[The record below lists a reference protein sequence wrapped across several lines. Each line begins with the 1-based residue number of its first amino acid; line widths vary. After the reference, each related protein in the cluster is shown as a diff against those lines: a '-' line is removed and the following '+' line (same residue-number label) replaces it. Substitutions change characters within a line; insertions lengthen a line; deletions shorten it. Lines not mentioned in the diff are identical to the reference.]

1 MTMSIEIRPKS
12 PFEGGFR
19 GMSASPPFRGIEG
32 VQKKHSMMQSELPVG
47 FLDEGEMD
55 ELMDLVEA
63 NRPQITAA
71 AVAMLKQNDPEFVY
85 NEIILEPDTNSVPE
99 RASASIADAKNAA
112 LKLYPNP
119 AYDYIT
125 VSCELDQYVQS
136 GYMLQLYNA
145 LGQLLYERALLVDN
159 EELMIPLG
167 GYPAGNYHFILVGD
181 GKHLAN
187 EKLTIIR

>member
-1 MTMSIEIRPKS
+1 
-12 PFEGGFR
+12 
-19 GMSASPPFRGIEG
+19 
-32 VQKKHSMMQSELPVG
+32 MQSELPVD

-85 NEIILEPDTNSVPE
+85 NEIILEPDTNSVPK

-119 AYDYIT
+119 VYDYIT
-125 VSCELDQYVQS
+125 VSCNLDQYVQS
-136 GYMLQLYNA
+136 GYKLQLYNA
-145 LGQLLYERALLVDN
+145 LGQLLYERALSVDN
-159 EELMIPLG
+159 TEQMIPLG
-167 GYPAGNYHFILVGD
+167 EYPAGNYHFILVGD
-181 GKHLAN
+181 GQQLAN
-187 EKLTIIR
+187 EKFTIIR